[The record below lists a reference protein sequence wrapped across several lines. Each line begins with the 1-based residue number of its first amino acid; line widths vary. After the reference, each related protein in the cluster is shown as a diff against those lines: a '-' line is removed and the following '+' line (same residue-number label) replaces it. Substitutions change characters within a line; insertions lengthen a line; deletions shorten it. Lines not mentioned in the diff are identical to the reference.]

1 MTVTTRVGISPE
13 TVIDWRTE
21 ANECAAYILDE
32 ATKQFAAW
40 DKPVADN
47 PDFANDPLARVSEI
61 LYQVAQ
67 SAKDE
72 GRLVF
77 AGQVIAARKIVQG
90 LRDFAEE

>member
-13 TVIDWRTE
+13 TEIEWEYGIDPAHPSLDIIGE
-21 ANECAAYILDE
+21 MIESIPDAYGL
-32 ATKQFAAW
+32 
-40 DKPVADN
+40 
-47 PDFANDPLARVSEI
+47 DFAHDPLARVSEI

-90 LRDFAEE
+90 LRDFAEG

>member
-1 MTVTTRVGISPE
+1 VTVTTRVGISPE
-13 TVIDWRTE
+13 TEIEW
-21 ANECAAYILDE
+21 AYE
-32 ATKQFAAW
+32 
-40 DKPVADN
+40 

-90 LRDFAEE
+90 LRDFAEG

>member
-1 MTVTTRVGISPE
+1 MINDNFRQRLITLEEIRPDVTERSAGDPVFADTTSPDGAIA
-13 TVIDWRTE
+13 V
-21 ANECAAYILDE
+21 
-32 ATKQFAAW
+32 FA
-40 DKPVADN
+40 D
-47 PDFANDPLARVSEI
+47 DPLARASEI

-90 LRDFAEE
+90 LREFAEE